1 MLLIGAVLVVVGF
14 AAGSPSNFWPPYE
27 PGSDAAL
34 STLRFVLPALTFLT
48 GFSLVAILAED
59 ANVRPVNIARVVVG
73 AVVIAGTFY
82 CVVLLASAWIIPWT
96 KTATLD
102 QGTIDTYRV
111 AGFPALG
118 WGAYAISVSGLITSF
133 LALFVAASRIMVG
146 LARAGLFPRAFAKVS
161 ELRGTPVNAL
171 LFTLALC
178 LGLGWLGEGALTWF
192 LDTGG
197 VYVGLAWF
205 IGIASMYWIRR
216 RYPRVE
222 SPYRVRVSFLPAVGG
237 VVAVLVILLTLVPG
251 TDISLVW
258 PSEYIILLVWIVL
271 GAIIYALAPRE
282 RDEQAL
288 RALLG
293 DQYGKIA
300 AEPTETETS
309 TTDRAP

>member
-1 MLLIGAVLVVVGF
+1 
-14 AAGSPSNFWPPYE
+14 
-27 PGSDAAL
+27 
-34 STLRFVLPALTFLT
+34 
-48 GFSLVAILAED
+48 
-59 ANVRPVNIARVVVG
+59 
-73 AVVIAGTFY
+73 
-82 CVVLLASAWIIPWT
+82 VLLASAWIIRWE

-118 WGAYAISVSGLITSF
+118 WGAYTISLLGLVTSF

-146 LARAGLFPRAFAKVS
+146 LARTGLFPRAFARVS
-161 ELRGTPVNAL
+161 DRRGTPINAL

-205 IGIASMYWIRR
+205 IGVASMYWIRR

-222 SPYRVRVSFLPAVGG
+222 SPYHVPVSFLPVIGG
-237 VVAVLVILLTLVPG
+237 VVAVLVILLTLIPG

-258 PSEYIILLVWIVL
+258 PSEYVILLAWFAL
-271 GAIIYALAPRE
+271 GAVIYAIAPKE
-282 RDEQAL
+282 QDEQAL
-288 RALLG
+288 EALLG
-293 DQYGKIA
+293 DQYAKLG
-300 AEPTETETS
+300 AES
-309 TTDRAP
+309 TAGDRAP